1 MSHVVV
7 FNASARSHKIL
18 TTPVKYLTDV
28 RDEACQKFGVSK
40 EQFTLKYAAQFSI

>member
-7 FNASARSHKIL
+7 FNSSAKTVKIP

-28 RDEACQKFGVSK
+28 RDEACAKFGVNK
-40 EQFTLKYAAQFSI
+40 DQFTLK